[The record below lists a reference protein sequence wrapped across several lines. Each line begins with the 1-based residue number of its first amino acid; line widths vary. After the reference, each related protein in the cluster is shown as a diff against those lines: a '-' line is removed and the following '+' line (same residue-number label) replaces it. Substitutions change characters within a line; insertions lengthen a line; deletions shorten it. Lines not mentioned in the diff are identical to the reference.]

1 MWSPSMGCNYGTF
14 SRGVARLRLA
24 YLPKRAQSESM
35 AGVTQPVLPSLGG
48 AGILP
53 GRVGVW

>member
-14 SRGVARLRLA
+14 PRPA

>member
-14 SRGVARLRLA
+14 CLARLRLA